1 MLTHEPRRTRSLL
14 KATYR
19 CPVCKKPLTQA
30 EYDQALGLW
39 RHKQEHIR
47 HPEAERAKLHRKEL
61 LLQEQATQREREF
74 ARRLKRERAAV
85 ERSFQLKI
93 KAEVRRGIDQGIA
106 EQKREYLNRLAELGK
121 TKNKMAQ
128 LEKSLRLVVARNQ
141 GANEQIEK
149 LKEQIQRGIT
159 PQIEG
164 LLEEGKL
171 LEKLQQLFP
180 HDRFQHPGKQGD
192 IIQFVLERGRVLGKI
207 VYECKRV
214 KCFARAHIEQARKA
228 RQQRQADFAVLVTN
242 AFPAIRQYYFV
253 GKDVFVISPISLE
266 PVSYTLR
273 ESLIRMAILRITNQA
288 KEEAVQKVYV
298 YFSSSE
304 YNGKINDLAG
314 QLLELRKD
322 LQSEIAA
329 HKRTWEKRY
338 FIYRDL
344 FNDVAAI
351 DYRLKELAHPKPN
364 GNSRLL
370 KVKKRFTWEE
380 RSRSDRVKMPV
391 NHPTEPAA
399 VDCREKHSSANLYK
413 PGTATIYN
421 LDRGDAPDGQR
432 CNW

>member
-1 MLTHEPRRTRSLL
+1 L
-14 KATYR
+14 KATYK
-19 CPVCKKPLTQA
+19 CPVCRKPLTQA
-30 EYDQALGLW
+30 EYDRALGLW

-47 HPEAERAKLHRKEL
+47 HLEAERAKLHRKEL
-61 LLQEQATQREREF
+61 LLEKRATQREREYT
-74 ARRLKRERAAV
+74 RRLKHERAAV
-85 ERSFQLKI
+85 ERSFQIKI
-93 KAEVRRGIDQGIA
+93 EAEVKRGIDQGVA
-106 EQKREYLNRLAELGK
+106 EQKREYLSRQAELGK
-121 TKNKMAQ
+121 AKNKMAQ
-128 LEKSLRLVVARNQ
+128 LEKSLRLAVARNQ
-141 GANEQIEK
+141 GANEQIER

-180 HDRFQHPGKQGD
+180 HDRFEHPGKQGD
-192 IIQFVLERGRVLGKI
+192 IIQFVSERGRVLGKI

-242 AFPAIRQYYFV
+242 AFPSKRQYYFV
-253 GKDVFVISPISLE
+253 ERVVFVINPISLE
-266 PVSYTLR
+266 PVTYTLR
-273 ESLIRMAILRITNQA
+273 ESLIRMAILKITNQA
-288 KEEAVQKVYV
+288 KERAVQKVYE
-298 YFSSSE
+298 YLSSNE

-338 FIYRDL
+338 VIYRDL

-364 GNSRLL
+364 GNSRLP
-370 KVKKRFTWEE
+370 KVKKNFTWEE
-380 RSRSDRVKMPV
+380 RFCLDRAEMPA
-391 NHPTEPAA
+391 NHPADPAA
-399 VDCREKHSSANLYK
+399 GLSRL
-413 PGTATIYN
+413 PIQ
-421 LDRGDAPDGQR
+421 DRRGAPDGQR
-432 CNW
+432 